1 MSFISCWVFAFLFAG
16 YIYNNFGVLVFMT
29 SFFLAILVN
38 AFVKQGYRIEELENK
53 IERIINDKES

>member
-1 MSFISCWVFAFLFAG
+1 MSFISCWVFVFLFAG